1 MNKIRPGGMPARCA
15 IAIKGTGEGF
25 SVPTSHAPDSIG
37 YIVCIS
43 LTNIGGINDIGMS
56 SYFLN

>member
-25 SVPTSHAPDSIG
+25 SVPTSHAPDSIDTSR
-37 YIVCIS
+37 V
-43 LTNIGGINDIGMS
+43 LD
-56 SYFLN
+56 